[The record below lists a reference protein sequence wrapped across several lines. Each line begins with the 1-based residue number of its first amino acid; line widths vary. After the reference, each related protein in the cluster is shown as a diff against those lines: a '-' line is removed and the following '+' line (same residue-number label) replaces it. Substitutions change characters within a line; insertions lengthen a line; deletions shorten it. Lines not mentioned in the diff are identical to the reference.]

1 MDGRD
6 AKGEGA
12 PATAGRAAAWPFR
25 RRAAAAGSYLY
36 GVVRPQGERA
46 PRLAGAFERVRYRDV
61 EALARPIP
69 FDLPPLDQ
77 TELLEHQKVVDAVL
91 WQTTILPAPPGVVF
105 RNRRLLLRFLE
116 EQYLTLDAG
125 LSFLHGHWEVRLHVE
140 AAPGLE
146 SRVALVEQANLLYA
160 ELRRLARAAV
170 PFPREGQQ
178 RLLGAAFLVD
188 RTRWISFIER
198 AEELGSLRPALALDL
213 TGPWPPY
220 DFVKLVA

>member
-1 MDGRD
+1 MDGRES
-6 AKGEGA
+6 KGEA
-12 PATAGRAAAWPFR
+12 RPATAGRAAAWPFR
-25 RRAAAAGSYLY
+25 RRTAAAGSYLY

-61 EALARPIP
+61 EALARPTP
-69 FDLPPLDQ
+69 FDLPPLDPS
-77 TELLEHQKVVDAVL
+77 ELLEHQKVVDAVL

-105 RNRRLLLRFLE
+105 RNRRLLFRFLE

-125 LSFLHGHWEVRLHVE
+125 LSFLDGHWEVRLHIEVARGVE
-140 AAPGLE
+140 ARGGL
-146 SRVALVEQANLLYA
+146 LEQANLLYG

-170 PFPREGQQ
+170 PFPREGRD

-188 RTRWISFIER
+188 RTRWIAFIER
-198 AEELGSLRPALALDL
+198 AEELGALRPALVLDL